1 MKNLSSIFTTA
12 KMTMIYKKRIPLKE
26 GADLKDT
33 FNRKV
38 IGPYALPVLNVLPD
52 AAVVNIPIGFQS
64 VLPWAV
70 VLTLSPMNALV
81 GAVVIVVE
89 AVVVVSYLLMA
100 THGSML
106 IMSDVKDILPGMV
119 KAMCL

>member
-1 MKNLSSIFTTA
+1 MKQNSIFTTVQIA
-12 KMTMIYKKRIPLKE
+12 ITSKKLIPLKE
-26 GADLKDT
+26 EAGLKDT

-38 IGPYALPVLNVLPD
+38 TGPYALPVLNVLPD

-89 AVVVVSYLLMA
+89 AIVVVSYLLMA
-100 THGSML
+100 TYGSML
-106 IMSDVKDILPGMV
+106 IMSDVKDIIPGMV

>member
-1 MKNLSSIFTTA
+1 MKQNSIFTTVQIA
-12 KMTMIYKKRIPLKE
+12 ITSKKLIPLKE
-26 GADLKDT
+26 EAGLKDT

-38 IGPYALPVLNVLPD
+38 TGPYALPVLNVLPD

-89 AVVVVSYLLMA
+89 AIVVVSYLLMA

-106 IMSDVKDILPGMV
+106 IMSDVKDIIPGMV

>member
-38 IGPYALPVLNVLPD
+38 IGPYALPVLNVLLG
-52 AAVVNIPIGFQS
+52 AAVVNIQVIYPS
-64 VLPWAV
+64 VLPWV
-70 VLTLSPMNALV
+70 VSLTLFPMDA
-81 GAVVIVVE
+81 
-89 AVVVVSYLLMA
+89 
-100 THGSML
+100 
-106 IMSDVKDILPGMV
+106 
-119 KAMCL
+119 